1 MKTITDIL
9 TSKHNKWISYCRSW
23 GCNPDT
29 SEDLVQEMYLKLL
42 VLIQNGIDIA
52 YKDDINDFYIYK
64 VLRTMFL
71 DLCRKEQRTQVVDIT
86 DDYIK
91 HIIDEQGK
99 VELEDHKIFEEAFD
113 KVNETLNE
121 MHWYDKKVFELIQ
134 DTGNISELARN
145 TTIEYRSLYNTYQKV
160 KRKIKEKL

>member
-1 MKTITDIL
+1 
-9 TSKHNKWISYCRSW
+9 
-23 GCNPDT
+23 
-29 SEDLVQEMYLKLL
+29 MYLKLL
-42 VLIQNGIDIA
+42 VLIQNGIDIT

-71 DLCRKEQRTQVVDIT
+71 DLCRKEKRTQVVDLT
-86 DDYIK
+86 DDYINYLIEEK
-91 HIIDEQGK
+91 TK
-99 VELEDHKIFEEAFD
+99 VELEDVKLFEEAFD
-113 KVNETLNE
+113 KVNEALDE
-121 MHWYDKKVFELIQ
+121 MHWYDKKVFELVQ

>member
-52 YKDDINDFYIYK
+52 YKDDINDFYVYK

>member
-1 MKTITDIL
+1 MIIDIL

-29 SEDLVQEMYLKLL
+29 SEDLVQEMYLKIL
-42 VLIQNGIDIA
+42 VLIRNGIDIS

-71 DLCRKEQRTQVVDIT
+71 DLCRKEQRTQVVDLT
-86 DDYIK
+86 DDYIN
-91 HIIDEQGK
+91 HIIEGKTK
-99 VELEDHKIFEEAFD
+99 VELEDEKLFEEAFD
-113 KVNETLNE
+113 KVNKALNE
-121 MHWYDKKVFELIQ
+121 MHWYDKKVFELVQ
-134 DTGNISELARN
+134 DTGNISALARN

-160 KRKIKEKL
+160 KRKIKEKLWD

>member
-1 MKTITDIL
+1 MITDIL
-9 TSKHNKWISYCRSW
+9 ASKHNKWVSYCRSW

-42 VLIQNGIDIA
+42 VLIQNGIDIS

-71 DLCRKEQRTQVVDIT
+71 DLCRKEQRTQVVDLT

-91 HIIDEQGK
+91 HIIDDNSK
-99 VELEDHKIFEEAFD
+99 VELDDHKIFEEAFD
-113 KVNETLNE
+113 KVNKALNE
-121 MHWYDKKVFELIQ
+121 MHWYDKKVFELVQ

>member
-1 MKTITDIL
+1 MITDIL

-42 VLIQNGIDIA
+42 VLIQNGIDIS

-71 DLCRKEQRTQVVDIT
+71 DLCRKEQRTQVVDLT

-91 HIIDEQGK
+91 HIIEEKGK
-99 VELEDHKIFEEAFD
+99 TEIDDHKIFEEAFD

-121 MHWYDKKVFELIQ
+121 MHWYDKKVFELVQ
-134 DTGNISELARN
+134 DTGNISALARN

>member
-1 MKTITDIL
+1 
-9 TSKHNKWISYCRSW
+9 
-23 GCNPDT
+23 
-29 SEDLVQEMYLKLL
+29 VQEMYLKVL

-71 DLCRKEQRTQVVDIT
+71 DLCRKEQRTQVVDLT
-86 DDYIK
+86 DDYINYLIEEK
-91 HIIDEQGK
+91 TK
-99 VELEDHKIFEEAFD
+99 VELEDVKIFEEAFD
-113 KVNETLNE
+113 KVNEALDE
-121 MHWYDKKVFELIQ
+121 MHWYDKKVFELVQ

>member
-1 MKTITDIL
+1 
-9 TSKHNKWISYCRSW
+9 
-23 GCNPDT
+23 
-29 SEDLVQEMYLKLL
+29 MYLKLL

-52 YKDDINDFYIYK
+52 YKDDINDFYVYK

-99 VELEDHKIFEEAFD
+99 VELEDYKIFEEAFD

>member
-1 MKTITDIL
+1 MITKIL

-42 VLIQNGIDIA
+42 VLIRNGIDIS

-71 DLCRKEQRTQVVDIT
+71 DLCRKEQRTQVVDLT

-91 HIIDEQGK
+91 HIIEEKGK
-99 VELEDHKIFEEAFD
+99 VELGDEKLFEEAFD
-113 KVNETLNE
+113 KVNKALNE
-121 MHWYDKKVFELIQ
+121 MHWYDKKVFELVQ
-134 DTGNISELARN
+134 DTGNISALSRN

>member
-1 MKTITDIL
+1 MIIDIL

-29 SEDLVQEMYLKLL
+29 SEDLVQEMYLKIL
-42 VLIQNGIDIA
+42 VLIRNGIDIS

-71 DLCRKEQRTQVVDIT
+71 DLCRKEQRTQVVDLT
-86 DDYIK
+86 DDYIN
-91 HIIDEQGK
+91 HIIEGKTK
-99 VELEDHKIFEEAFD
+99 VELEDEKLFEEAFD
-113 KVNETLNE
+113 KVNKALNE
-121 MHWYDKKVFELIQ
+121 MHWYDKKVFELVQ
-134 DTGNISELARN
+134 DTGNISALARN

>member
-1 MKTITDIL
+1 MITKIL

-42 VLIQNGIDIA
+42 VLIRNGIDIS

-71 DLCRKEQRTQVVDIT
+71 DLCRKEQRTQVVDLT

-91 HIIDEQGK
+91 HIIEEKGK
-99 VELEDHKIFEEAFD
+99 VELGDEKLFEEAFD
-113 KVNETLNE
+113 KVNKALNE
-121 MHWYDKKVFELIQ
+121 MHWYDKKVFELVQ
-134 DTGNISELARN
+134 DTGNISALSRN
-145 TTIEYRSLYNTYQKV
+145 TTIEYMSLYNTYQKV

>member
-1 MKTITDIL
+1 MITDIL

-42 VLIQNGIDIA
+42 VLIRNGIDIT

-64 VLRTMFL
+64 VLRTMYI
-71 DLCRKEQRTQVVDIT
+71 DLCRKQQRTQVVDIT
-86 DDYIK
+86 DDYINHLIELK
-91 HIIDEQGK
+91 GKTEID
-99 VELEDHKIFEEAFD
+99 DHKLFEEAFE
-113 KVNETLNE
+113 KVSKALNE
-121 MHWYDKKVFELIQ
+121 LHWYDKKVFGLLQ
-134 DTGNISELARN
+134 DTGNVYALSRKTN
-145 TTIEYRSLYNTYQKV
+145 IETRRLYNTYQKV

>member
-1 MKTITDIL
+1 MITDIL

-42 VLIQNGIDIA
+42 VLIRNGIDIS

-64 VLRTMFL
+64 VLRSMFL
-71 DLCRKEQRTQVVDIT
+71 DLCRKEQRTQVVDLT
-86 DDYIK
+86 DDYIN
-91 HIIDEQGK
+91 HIIEGKTK
-99 VELEDHKIFEEAFD
+99 VELEDEKLFEEAFD
-113 KVNETLNE
+113 KVNKALNE
-121 MHWYDKKVFELIQ
+121 MHLYDKKVFELVQ
-134 DTGNISELARN
+134 DTGNISALARN

-160 KRKIKEKL
+160 KRKIKEKLWD

>member
-42 VLIQNGIDIA
+42 VLIQNGIDIS

-64 VLRTMFL
+64 VLRSMFL
-71 DLCRKEQRTQVVDIT
+71 DLCRKEKRTQVVDLT

-91 HIIDEQGK
+91 HLIEEKTK
-99 VELEDHKIFEEAFD
+99 VELEDEKIFEEAFD
-113 KVNETLNE
+113 KVNQALNE
-121 MHWYDKKVFELIQ
+121 MHWYDKKVFELVQ
-134 DTGNISELARN
+134 DTNNISALSRETN
-145 TTIEYRSLYNTYQKV
+145 IEYRSLYNTYQKV